1 MPRHTLSPAIIAAVL
16 LAPTTVHA
24 EDILTLRGAI
34 EQAVQANHNLRLAK
48 ERIAQ
53 SQSKVQEA
61 TAQAL
66 PQVTMTGQF
75 NQQNPV
81 GPVAASG
88 GAAGALPPQFAAFAG
103 TVRVNQ
109 LNTTVQATQ
118 TVFAGFRVIDGIRMA
133 DISVEQTEAGWRQ
146 TKAEVSLQTVT
157 NYFAALR
164 AQGQLELA
172 QQSVDQA
179 KAHFDQANK
188 FLKAGTGVKVDVL
201 RAQTQLFQAQ
211 QQLSAAVN
219 GRRKAYQ
226 GLNLVMGRVI
236 DSPLSLNPVAEVGDV
251 PLDEATAVR
260 RGLESRPD
268 IQQLRSKRTFDELNA
283 SVQSRGTWPTVQL
296 VGNYNMRD
304 TQVVLGNNANQQ
316 NATVGLQ
323 MNWPLFDGL
332 GVAAKTDQA
341 RMQVLQ
347 DDIQLDQLVQQIRLD
362 VTQSFLDV
370 REASERKL
378 LAEQSLTAAEEALR
392 LARLRYQA
400 GVGTSIEVLDA
411 QVGWQQAKLSLI
423 NAVFDVNV
431 SRAKLYRAVGFEMTP
446 EKAQRA
452 GTAVPTAAGE
462 KAGTNG

>member
-1 MPRHTLSPAIIAAVL
+1 MPRQSLRHAPVAALIAAL
-16 LAPTTVHA
+16 LMAPASAHA
-24 EDILTLRGAI
+24 EEILTLRGAI

-48 ERIAQ
+48 ERIAL

-61 TAQAL
+61 TAQAM
-66 PQVTMTGQF
+66 PQVTMNGQF

-88 GAAGALPPQFAAFAG
+88 GGAGALPPQFAAFAG

-133 DISVEQTEAGWRQ
+133 DISVEQSEAGWRQ

-157 NYFAALR
+157 SYFAALR
-164 AQGQLELA
+164 AIGQLDLA
-172 QQSVDQA
+172 QQAVDQA
-179 KAHFDQANK
+179 RGHAEQAAK

-226 GLNLVMGRVI
+226 ALNLVMGRTI
-236 DSPLSLNPVAEVGDV
+236 DSPVTLNPAAEVGEV
-251 PLDEATAVR
+251 PLDENTAVR
-260 RGLESRPD
+260 RGLEARPD
-268 IQQLRSKRTFDELNA
+268 IQQLRSKRSFDELNA

-296 VGNYNMRD
+296 VGNYTMRD

-316 NATVGLQ
+316 NATVGMQ

-341 RMQVLQ
+341 KMTVIQ
-347 DDIQLDQLVQQIRLD
+347 DEIQLDQLTQQIQLD
-362 VTQSFLDV
+362 VTQAFLDV

-378 LAEQSLTAAEEALR
+378 LAEQGLKSSEEALR

-400 GVGTSIEVLDA
+400 GVGTSLEVLDA
-411 QVGWQQAKLSLI
+411 QVGWQQARLSLI
-423 NAVFDVNV
+423 NATFDVNV
-431 SRAKLYRAVGFEMTP
+431 SRAKLYRSVGFEMTP
-446 EKAQRA
+446 EKAPA
-452 GTAVPTAAGE
+452 
-462 KAGTNG
+462 NG

>member
-1 MPRHTLSPAIIAAVL
+1 MPRYTLSTAIITAAL
-16 LAPTTVHA
+16 LAPGLAQA
-24 EDILTLRGAI
+24 EEILTLRGAI
-34 EQAVQANHNLRLAK
+34 EQSVQANHNLRLAK

-66 PQVTMTGQF
+66 PQVTMSGQF

-109 LNTTVQATQ
+109 LTTTVQATQ

-133 DISVEQTEAGWRQ
+133 DISVEQSEAGWRQ
-146 TKAEVSLQTVT
+146 TKAEISLQTVT
-157 NYFAALR
+157 AYFAALR
-164 AQGQLELA
+164 ALGQLDIA

-179 KAHFDQANK
+179 KAHFDQASK

-201 RAQTQLFQAQ
+201 RAQTQLYQAQ

-226 GLNLVMGRVI
+226 ALNLVMGRPI
-236 DSPLSLNPVAEVGDV
+236 DTPLSLNPVAEVGDV
-251 PLDEATAVR
+251 PLDETTGIK

-268 IQQLRSKRTFDELNA
+268 VQQLRSKRTFDELNA

-304 TQVVLGNNANQQ
+304 TQVVQGNNANQQ

-332 GVAAKTDQA
+332 GVAAKTEQA
-341 RMQVLQ
+341 RMQVAQ
-347 DDIQLDQLVQQIRLD
+347 DDIQLDQLTQQVQLD
-362 VTQSFLDV
+362 VTQAFLDV
-370 REASERKL
+370 REASERRL
-378 LAEQSLTAAEEALR
+378 LAEQSLKSAEEALR

-411 QVGWQQAKLSLI
+411 QVGWQQARLSLI
-423 NAVFDVNV
+423 TATFDVNV

-446 EKAQRA
+446 EKTQRA
-452 GTAVPTAAGE
+452 GAEQPTAVTQAA
-462 KAGTNG
+462 ANG

>member
-1 MPRHTLSPAIIAAVL
+1 MMTRHTLRNALIAAVL
-16 LAPTTVHA
+16 LAPTAVHA
-24 EDILTLRGAI
+24 EEILTLRGAI
-34 EQAVQANHNLRLAK
+34 EAAVQANHNLRLAK
-48 ERIAQ
+48 ERIAL

-66 PQVTMTGQF
+66 PQVTMTGQY

-81 GPVAASG
+81 GPAQPGSG
-88 GAAGALPPQFAAFAG
+88 TAGLPPQFAAFAG
-103 TVRVNQ
+103 TVRVNS
-109 LNTTVQATQ
+109 LTTTVQASQ

-157 NYFAALR
+157 SYFAALR
-164 AQGQLELA
+164 AMGQLEVA

-179 KAHFDQANK
+179 RAHYDQANK

-219 GRRKAYQ
+219 ARRKSFQA
-226 GLNLVMGRVI
+226 LNLVMGRPI
-236 DSPLSLNPVAEVGDV
+236 DSPLGLNPVAEVGDM
-251 PLDEATAVR
+251 PLDENTAIK
-260 RGLESRPD
+260 RGLEARPD
-268 IQQLRSKRTFDELNA
+268 MQQLRSKRVFDELNA

-304 TQVVLGNNANQQ
+304 TQVVQANSANQQ
-316 NATVGLQ
+316 NATFGLQ

-341 RMQVLQ
+341 KMTIVQ
-347 DDIQLDQLVQQIRLD
+347 DDIQLDQLTQQIHLD
-362 VTQSFLDV
+362 VTQAFLDV

-378 LAEQSLTAAEEALR
+378 LAEQSLASADEALR

-411 QVGWQQAKLSLI
+411 QLGWQQARLSLI
-423 NAVFDVNV
+423 NASFDVNV
-431 SRAKLYRAVGFEMTP
+431 SRAKLYRAIGFEMTP
-446 EKAQRA
+446 EKTQRA
-452 GTAVPTAAGE
+452 DAGP
-462 KAGTNG
+462 ATGSQAPNHG